1 MASDRSLSSASPSSR
16 APHESPCLATAGA
29 GSSCTTQ
36 WLLPSRSARPRERFS
51 DLLTMIGGTTN
62 LFGGVPGEFLGPQS
76 WPFGAAVQHT
86 GSLGIMC
93 PVMRRQ
99 SGARR
104 GRQRC
109 RRRGHRDHGGQLQPT
124 FRAEYGGLLRCTR
137 CSRCLQASGRAGGR
151 LDDSQAAW
159 RARELRRRR
168 PFQTPHWTPTVSAMS
183 GLAGGRGGLP
193 KRPHCACGRI
203 LSWHERICCHECR
216 WWPLA
221 QPAIATRRLPG
232 RGGHTTHNAKQHLD
246 AAANAAPAG
255 ASASRCRSM
264 SLHLAASCI

>member
-1 MASDRSLSSASPSSR
+1 MTTCRKRACGERLMGAVIQKNRPTPPLAMASDRSLSSASPSSR

-62 LFGGVPGEFLGPQS
+62 TFGVRLSEFLGPES
-76 WPFGAAVQHT
+76 WPLGAAVQHM

-93 PVMRRQ
+93 PVLRRQ

-124 FRAEYGGLLRCTR
+124 FRAEYGGLCCFTR
-137 CSRCLQASGRAGGR
+137 SSRCLQVAGRAGGR

-159 RARELRRRR
+159 RARELRRR
-168 PFQTPHWTPTVSAMS
+168 
-183 GLAGGRGGLP
+183 
-193 KRPHCACGRI
+193 
-203 LSWHERICCHECR
+203 
-216 WWPLA
+216 
-221 QPAIATRRLPG
+221 
-232 RGGHTTHNAKQHLD
+232 
-246 AAANAAPAG
+246 
-255 ASASRCRSM
+255 
-264 SLHLAASCI
+264 